1 MAEEV
6 VFFIGDLD
14 FKCVFEE
21 DGSLYIKAR
30 YSHIRLD
37 RDQRDEF
44 VAWVRA
50 WGRYYPGKENHGEE
64 RVVFRLPEG
73 Q

>member
-6 VFFIGDLD
+6 VFWISDPEL
-14 FKCVFEE
+14 KCVFEE
-21 DGSLYIKAR
+21 DGTLYIQAR
-30 YSHIRLD
+30 STHIRLD

-50 WGRYYPGKENHGEE
+50 WGRYYPGKESHGDE
-64 RVVFRLPEG
+64 RMVFRLPESK
-73 Q
+73 